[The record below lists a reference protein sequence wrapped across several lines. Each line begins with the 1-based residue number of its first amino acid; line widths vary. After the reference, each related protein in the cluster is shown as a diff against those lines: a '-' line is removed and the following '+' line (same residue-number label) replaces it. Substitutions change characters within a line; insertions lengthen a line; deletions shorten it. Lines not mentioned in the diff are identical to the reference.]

1 MKVIIIYHGKSI
13 ILSTNLIALKE
24 GKNNNNYST
33 KSITGIN
40 RKQRLKLKINSIG
53 TKIFKKP
60 TYIFNEM

>member
-24 GKNNNNYST
+24 VKNNNNYST

-40 RKQRLKLKINSIG
+40 RKQRLEFKNCKLIVSAQ
-53 TKIFKKP
+53 
-60 TYIFNEM
+60 